1 MILKKLILDNFRQYL
16 GRQEIFLAHGKRK
29 NVTIIHGENG
39 FGKTCF
45 LNSLLWGFYGKG
57 GLTDDLPY
65 PEKIIPDTIRIRT
78 TTPNDEVASVQ
89 IDFSHNDLDYTL
101 VRSITLAQELAALGE
116 ETEFELSVLQPDGQ
130 TKYYHRREAQKII
143 DSMLPPDLRE
153 LFFFNGERI
162 DHLAM
167 DENKLKIR
175 DSVRGLLGLQLI
187 EQSIGDLRSTNV
199 RGKLMRE
206 IQENADE
213 ETAQLIE
220 QEASKQVSLDRKKLA
235 LETCKENQ
243 QGVAKRLEAISA
255 NLEANRVARELQ
267 QRRTLLANDLLG
279 RQNDL
284 QDLEKQLGELI
295 SKESYSLFCSE
306 LIEKGE
312 SITHRLRAEGRIPA
326 RVMNDFIEDL
336 LKAEECI
343 CGTCLPKDSEKWK
356 RVSEQLTKAGDPE
369 FNRAVGDLDKGIGAI
384 KASIAR
390 TRESLGHLVGRRSEL
405 IDRIT
410 AIKEEQAEIQEN
422 LDAQEDQE
430 VRQLEN
436 ERERQE
442 SRQADLHREEGALQ
456 NEIQTITSD
465 LQKLREQIAERE
477 IQLEEGQKA
486 QRRLQRLDET
496 ANLLEQILQLES
508 DDLRRELGHEI
519 ERVFSLITVQDYRL
533 RLTEEFSLK
542 LTKSMMGPTGRVEVD
557 VGHSTG
563 HRQVMSLVFIASLVA
578 LAQRRN
584 DIGSILR
591 NLQGGDYPMIMDS
604 PFGQLGGNFRSSIA
618 HHVPA
623 LAPQCIVLVSSSQYE
638 GEVEKELG
646 ASDRIGKR
654 YLLIYKG
661 PSKKDEA
668 KDQVAINGIQYTVY
682 HEDQNEH
689 THLEEI

>member
-1 MILKKLILDNFRQYL
+1 
-16 GRQEIFLAHGKRK
+16 
-29 NVTIIHGENG
+29 
-39 FGKTCF
+39 
-45 LNSLLWGFYGKG
+45 
-57 GLTDDLPY
+57 
-65 PEKIIPDTIRIRT
+65 
-78 TTPNDEVASVQ
+78 
-89 IDFSHNDLDYTL
+89 
-101 VRSITLAQELAALGE
+101 
-116 ETEFELSVLQPDGQ
+116 
-130 TKYYHRREAQKII
+130 
-143 DSMLPPDLRE
+143 
-153 LFFFNGERI
+153 
-162 DHLAM
+162 
-167 DENKLKIR
+167 
-175 DSVRGLLGLQLI
+175 
-187 EQSIGDLRSTNV
+187 
-199 RGKLMRE
+199 MRE

>member
-16 GRQEIFLAHGKRK
+16 GRQEIFFAHGKRK

-57 GLTDDLPY
+57 GLTDDLPF
-65 PEKIIPDTIRIRT
+65 PNKIIPDTIRIRS
-78 TTPNDEVASVQ
+78 TTPNDDVASVQ
-89 IDFSHNDLDYTL
+89 IDFSHNDLEYTL
-101 VRSITLAQELAALGE
+101 VRSITLAQELASLGE
-116 ETEFELSVLQPDGQ
+116 ETDFELSVLQADGQ
-130 TKYYHRREAQKII
+130 TKYYQRREAQKII

-167 DENKLKIR
+167 EENKLKIR

-187 EQSIGDLRSTNV
+187 EQSIADLRSTNV
-199 RGKLMRE
+199 RGRLMRD

-220 QEASKQVSLDRKKLA
+220 QEASKQAALNSKKLA
-235 LETCKENQ
+235 IETCKENQ
-243 QGVAKRLEAISA
+243 QAVGKRLEAISA
-255 NLEANRVARELQ
+255 DLEANRVARELQ
-267 QRRTLLANDLLG
+267 QRRTLLANELTG

-284 QDLEKQLGELI
+284 QELEKQLGELI
-295 SKESYSLFCSE
+295 SKESYSLFCSD

-312 SITHRLRAEGRIPA
+312 NITHRLRAEGRIPA

-343 CGTCLPKDSEKWK
+343 CGSCLPKDSEKWK
-356 RVSEQLTKAGDPE
+356 KVSEQLTKAGDPE
-369 FNRAVGDLDKGIGAI
+369 FNRAVGDLDKAIGAI
-384 KASIAR
+384 KASITR

-410 AIKEEQAEIQEN
+410 AIREEQADIQEN

-442 SRQADLHREEGALQ
+442 SRRADLHREEGGLRTEIEVLEAAL
-456 NEIQTITSD
+456 ES
-465 LQKLREQIAERE
+465 LRRQIAEQE
-477 IQLEEGQKA
+477 LQLEEGQRA

-496 ANLLEQILQLES
+496 AELLDEILRLES
-508 DDLRRELGHEI
+508 NDLRRELGYEI
-519 ERVFSLITVQDYRL
+519 ERVFGLITLQDYKL
-533 RLTEEFSLK
+533 RLTEEFSLR
-542 LTKSMMGPTGRVEVD
+542 LTKSMAGPSGRVEID

-618 HHVPA
+618 NHVPA

-638 GEVEKELG
+638 GEVERELG

-668 KDQVAINGIQYTVY
+668 RDQVTINGANYTVY

-689 THLEEI
+689 THVEEL